1 MKKTNIG
8 HIDCPVCIFK
18 DANVKED
25 KNGHAY
31 VHCPDCNAQVFT
43 RNDHRDLHLR
53 RRMRPVTVTVTDT
66 VPETPKA
73 APAPVAVPAF
83 APKAAA
89 PTKAPAKPAPKAAAP
104 TPAPAPAEAPK
115 PKAGFW
121 TPLMGVSNA

>member
-8 HIDCPVCIFK
+8 HVDCPICIFK

-66 VPETPKA
+66 APEA
-73 APAPVAVPAF
+73 APEAPVPVAVPVF
-83 APKAAA
+83 APKAQAA
-89 PTKAPAKPAPKAAAP
+89 AKAPAKQAAKAPAPKPVPAP
-104 TPAPAPAEAPK
+104 TPTPTPA
-115 PKAGFW
+115 KAGFW
-121 TPLMGVSNA
+121 TPLMGGA